1 MFEKSLMILVISY
14 ENRPQQII
22 KYEKRQE
29 NGIKTPAMNKTTS
42 NKAKFIRRR
51 NQDPI
56 NIENQNKKNDESKH
70 IVKS

>member
-29 NGIKTPAMNKTTS
+29 NGIKTPAMNETTS
-42 NKAKFIRRR
+42 KAKFIPRR
-51 NQDPI
+51 NQGPI
-56 NIENQNKKNDESKH
+56 NIENQNKKKIMKEN
-70 IVKS
+70 IL